1 MSPSPFPSG
10 LVRKRQ
16 IEPPER
22 IFSPPYLSNPISPFH
37 GEPLQGGVEVELTR
51 PSEIKVDEV
60 TGAMLRDLDELAH
73 QVNEIRPLDD
83 QVLRQVKDELL
94 GERVFNS
101 NAIEGSTLTMRET
114 RLILQSKTYLDVRRK
129 REAQEALNLGEAANK
144 IEELLESDGAWHDA
158 SRFLELH
165 QILMKGVSDRIAGV
179 LRNRDVMITGAKHQ
193 PPGSHYVPALID
205 EFFRYLS
212 EAEQATGGL
221 VLATWAHW
229 AIARIHPFE
238 DGNGRLARLWQDMLL
253 LRSRFTVAIIRPQD
267 RETYLDALSQAD
279 EGEFNPLAQLICQRV
294 MSTLQVYLNAQEA
307 ADALQGWAAE
317 LVGESSARDA
327 ERRKLDYQ
335 RWHHAV
341 EQLRDAFERCAS
353 LINRGN
359 DRSLEVQVQ
368 NYDIIDQ
375 PTWETLLS
383 GGSAKKT
390 WFFKV
395 HFRRHKVVWYYFYFG
410 RHYWHLDDASVE
422 DKGPFVAILVSEQ
435 HSGDESATRLD
446 EIENSPISL
455 RELLVLGRHVV
466 RRRWDFVNS
475 RMTYDREVKPI
486 EVAKDFFGD
495 VILKVLALG

>member
-1 MSPSPFPSG
+1 M
-10 LVRKRQ
+10 
-16 IEPPER
+16 
-22 IFSPPYLSNPISPFH
+22 
-37 GEPLQGGVEVELTR
+37 ELTR

-221 VLATWAHW
+221 VLATWCT
-229 AIARIHPFE
+229 
-238 DGNGRLARLWQDMLL
+238 G
-253 LRSRFTVAIIRPQD
+253 
-267 RETYLDALSQAD
+267 
-279 EGEFNPLAQLICQRV
+279 
-294 MSTLQVYLNAQEA
+294 
-307 ADALQGWAAE
+307 
-317 LVGESSARDA
+317 
-327 ERRKLDYQ
+327 
-335 RWHHAV
+335 
-341 EQLRDAFERCAS
+341 
-353 LINRGN
+353 
-359 DRSLEVQVQ
+359 RSLVFILSKTATVVSP
-368 NYDIIDQ
+368 DFGRTCFCFG
-375 PTWETLLS
+375 PGSPLLS
-383 GGSAKKT
+383 
-390 WFFKV
+390 
-395 HFRRHKVVWYYFYFG
+395 FG
-410 RHYWHLDDASVE
+410 LRIV
-422 DKGPFVAILVSEQ
+422 
-435 HSGDESATRLD
+435 R
-446 EIENSPISL
+446 PIST
-455 RELLVLGRHVV
+455 R
-466 RRRWDFVNS
+466 
-475 RMTYDREVKPI
+475 
-486 EVAKDFFGD
+486 
-495 VILKVLALG
+495 